1 MAKKVKLTE
10 LTAKDKAKLRSTMLY
25 TLSITTL
32 VCAILVSCFAC
43 AQQTPTPQPSQEQ
56 NAEKQRLYWTSILV
70 DTQWEPQTNERND
83 GKLEGFKAALRANII
98 YDPNANGLV
107 IRFGSSQPFFKQGHV
122 ELSNS
127 EGSIAFD
134 DGKTWSVR
142 FSEKNEVRY
151 MTIVD
156 SQGKTV
162 YYTCL

>member
-10 LTAKDKAKLRSTMLY
+10 LTAKDKAKLRSTVLY

-83 GKLEGFKAALRANII
+83 GKLEGFKTALRANII

-107 IRFGSSQPFFKQGHV
+107 IRFGSGQPFFKQGHV
-122 ELSNS
+122 ELSDS
-127 EGSIAFD
+127 EGSIVFD

>member
-25 TLSITTL
+25 TLSITAF

-43 AQQTPTPQPSQEQ
+43 VQQTPTPQPSQEQ

-107 IRFGSSQPFFKQGHV
+107 ILFGSSQPYFKQGQV
-122 ELSNS
+122 ELASS
-127 EGSIAFD
+127 EGAIAFD
-134 DGKTWSVR
+134 DGKSWSVR

>member
-10 LTAKDKAKLRSTMLY
+10 LTAKDKAKLRSTGLY

-56 NAEKQRLYWTSILV
+56 NAEKQRLYWTSILG

-83 GKLEGFKAALRANII
+83 GKLEGFKTALRANII

-107 IRFGSSQPFFKQGHV
+107 ILFGSKGA
-122 ELSNS
+122 
-127 EGSIAFD
+127 IAFD
-134 DGKTWSVR
+134 DGKSWSVR

-156 SQGKTV
+156 SQSKTV